1 MTYQISLRPVL
12 KLSLLVLLTFA
23 VYNAI
28 NSVCTNHIVYRF
40 AQTKDKSLDGL
51 RDSVWTPAP

>member
-1 MTYQISLRPVL
+1 MTYQISFKPVL
-12 KLSLLVLLTFA
+12 RLLLLVLLTFA
-23 VYNAI
+23 VYSTVKTMRI
-28 NSVCTNHIVYRF
+28 NHFTYRF